1 MLQNDFMKK
10 LQMVDLQTQ
19 YEFIKDQVDSSVLE
33 IFKRG
38 AFING
43 PSVKEFQTEL
53 EEYLKV
59 KHVIPCANG
68 NRCSSNCFNEF
79 RFETR

>member
-38 AFING
+38 TFING

-53 EEYLKV
+53 EEYLKLCDRQRNNSFSATFPEMKDIFDV
-59 KHVIPCANG
+59 K
-68 NRCSSNCFNEF
+68 
-79 RFETR
+79 